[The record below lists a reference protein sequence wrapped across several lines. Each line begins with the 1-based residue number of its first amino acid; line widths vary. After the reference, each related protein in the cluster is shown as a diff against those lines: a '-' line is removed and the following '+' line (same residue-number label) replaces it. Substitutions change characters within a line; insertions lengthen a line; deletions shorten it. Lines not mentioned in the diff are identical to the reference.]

1 MPNWVD
7 IPNNTEWQY
16 DDSIQNRTE
25 TDPNTGEEV
34 YITYR
39 NSPGVIED
47 GIRTYTNESGNECK
61 VYIRCRQKLKPNR
74 MLGEVSFDYWDNKS
88 QYVNLFSHIH
98 NNTLI
103 DQYTYHQYPSE
114 EDNENIE

>member
-34 YITYR
+34 Y
-39 NSPGVIED
+39 
-47 GIRTYTNESGNECK
+47 
-61 VYIRCRQKLKPNR
+61 
-74 MLGEVSFDYWDNKS
+74 
-88 QYVNLFSHIH
+88 NLEFYFKY
-98 NNTLI
+98 TLI
-103 DQYTYHQYPSE
+103 VDKVEFDKE
-114 EDNENIE
+114 E